1 MKSSE
6 TMPGVVNPDLMNAAR
21 RCVEL
26 ARRKGADEAEAYVE
40 NGRNLDVTARDGAVE
55 TVKQSESMG
64 LGLRVF
70 AGRKLG
76 FGSTSDLRAER
87 LEAFVD
93 RVLALAKVTA
103 EDEYNRLPAADD
115 LRGGYATQDTFD
127 PEVAKLPMDWF
138 VARSI
143 EVEKIAMDY
152 DRRIKTMNSAGAG
165 RYIASWGI
173 VGSSG
178 AEASAASTYVWI
190 VASPYAEDEHGAG
203 QTGWAYDTRC
213 HLAEMMSAEAIGREA
228 GKRTVDMLGAQ
239 KIPSGSM
246 PVVFH
251 PEMTKGF
258 MQGLIGAL
266 NGDLVFKKSSFLHDR
281 LGQGI
286 ASPLVTIAEE
296 PNRPRGTSSTPFDGE
311 GVPTRDKVLVD
322 QGTLTTFLY
331 DTYTAS
337 KAGAKSTGNA
347 TRSYGSLPS
356 IGTFNLR
363 WAPGATKSAD
373 LFAGIDRGLFV
384 TRMMGRGV
392 NVVTGDYSRGAQG
405 FLIEKGEIT
414 TPVQEITVA
423 AHMEDMM
430 RAIDAVGDDLDT
442 RGGTWAPS
450 IRFGE
455 LTVSGK

>member
-1 MKSSE
+1 MK
-6 TMPGVVNPDLMNAAR
+6 NPDLLALAR
-21 RCVEL
+21 RCVDL
-26 ARRKGADEAEAYVE
+26 AKKKGADEAEAYVE

-70 AGRKLG
+70 TGRKLG
-76 FGSTSDLRAER
+76 FGSTSDLRADR
-87 LEAFVD
+87 LEPFVE

-103 EDEYNRLPAADD
+103 QDEYNRLPAAED
-115 LRGGYATQDTFD
+115 LRGGYARQETFD
-127 PEVAKLPMDWF
+127 PAVAALPTEWF
-138 VARSI
+138 VERSI
-143 EVEKIAMDY
+143 EVEKVARDY
-152 DRRIKTMNSAGAG
+152 DARIKTMNSAGAG
-165 RYIASWGI
+165 RYIAWWGI

-178 AEASAASTYVWI
+178 AEASAESTYVWI

-203 QTGWAYDTRC
+203 QTGWSYDTRC
-213 HLAEMMSAEAIGREA
+213 HLSEMMSVEAIGREA

-239 KIPSGSM
+239 KIASGNM

-251 PEMTKGF
+251 PDMTKGF
-258 MQGLIGAL
+258 MQGLVGAL
-266 NGDLVFKKSSFLHDR
+266 NGDLVFKKSSFLHER

-286 ASPLVTIAEE
+286 ASPLVTIVEE

-311 GVPTRDKVLVD
+311 GVPTRAKSLLDK
-322 QGTLTTFLY
+322 GTLTTFLY

-347 TRSYGSLPS
+347 ARSYGSLPA
-356 IGTFNLR
+356 IGTFNLT
-363 WAPGATKSAD
+363 WTPGETKAAD
-373 LFAGIDRGLFV
+373 LVAGIERGLYV

-405 FLIEKGEIT
+405 FLIEKGAIT

-423 AHMEDMM
+423 AHVNDML